1 MRMSQVFARSYPR
14 ASQLALER
22 RNASFATLSLL
33 LSRCGAIFIFFLTG
47 LEELLELTGKFWVQL
62 LESSQV
68 SFCVGFPA
76 HFCKEH
82 SPILIGLGHTR
93 FEFDSL
99 IVMFKGFRIILRALL
114 TQRESEV
121 IMRLGKVRF
130 ITDRLFKLNLG
141 RCEVF
146 GVHEIDALVVKFES
160 RTANLLSQRVTLNC
174 ANCTTSSAPRAHC
187 SDCSNTNYTNTEIK
201 PPLPGII
208 RPVTRKRR
216 TTCGNCGIC

>member
-1 MRMSQVFARSYPR
+1 MSQVFAGSYPR
-14 ASQLALER
+14 ARQVAMER
-22 RNASFATLSLL
+22 RNALFATLGLL
-33 LSRCGAIFIFFLTG
+33 LSRCGAVLIFFPAG
-47 LEELLELTGKFWVQL
+47 LEKLFKLTGKFWVQL

-82 SPILIGLGHTR
+82 SAILIGLGHTR

-160 RTANLLSQRVTLNC
+160 RSANLLSQRDTLNW
-174 ANCTTSSAPRAHC
+174 ATSSATAATASSSAPRGHC
-187 SDCSNTNYTNTEIK
+187 SHCPNTNYTT
-201 PPLPGII
+201 
-208 RPVTRKRR
+208 
-216 TTCGNCGIC
+216 